1 MVELIKEF
9 PLSDIG
15 GQMMEEKIRKVAY
28 TKQEVN
34 IMIDRA
40 VKVAVEEA
48 RRIDAESMR
57 KHNRDATVISMIL
70 GFTALALFVD
80 GLLRL
85 LGIIPPF
92 MQIDI
97 DVLDKIV
104 ERVENDVIDKV
115 RQVPIQKILQ
125 SGFRWMVLIFVVC
138 WVITLVYAVR
148 LMYSLYSTTDYGVIE
163 GKKVIRKIPHP
174 EMMEVKPGD
183 ELMVVKFGDEEPKD
197 ELHEELK
204 NRIEELEDDDEDD
217 DGEGDVVIS
226 RR

>member
-15 GQMMEEKIRKVAY
+15 GQMTEERIRKVAY
-28 TKQEVN
+28 TKAEVDV
-34 IMIDRA
+34 IVAM
-40 VKVAVEEA
+40 AVEKAVDEA
-48 RRIDAESMR
+48 RKIDEPSMA

-104 ERVENDVIDKV
+104 DRVEVDVIDKIK
-115 RQVPIQKILQ
+115 QVPIQRILQ
-125 SGFRWMVLIFVVC
+125 
-138 WVITLVYAVR
+138 
-148 LMYSLYSTTDYGVIE
+148 YG
-163 GKKVIRKIPHP
+163 K
-174 EMMEVKPGD
+174 
-183 ELMVVKFGDEEPKD
+183 
-197 ELHEELK
+197 
-204 NRIEELEDDDEDD
+204 
-217 DGEGDVVIS
+217 
-226 RR
+226 